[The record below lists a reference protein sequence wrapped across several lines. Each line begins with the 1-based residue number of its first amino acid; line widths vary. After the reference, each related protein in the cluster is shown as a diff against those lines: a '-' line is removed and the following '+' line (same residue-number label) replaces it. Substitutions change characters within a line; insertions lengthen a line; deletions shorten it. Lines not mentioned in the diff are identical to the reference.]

1 MKITTALA
9 VLLGGLSL
17 STGAAADQF
26 YKWTDAQGVTHY
38 SADPPPKSATSTSE
52 VKVSTK
58 VPSGSGE
65 AASALEKQRADA
77 RKTADKAT
85 AKDKD
90 AKPDPAGKADAGKA
104 PPAQYAEKC
113 KTLQANLQAM
123 QEHGRVKMA
132 NDKGEV
138 SILSD
143 EEKQKQM
150 DDTQRQIK
158 AFCQ

>member
-9 VLLGGLSL
+9 VFLGVSAL

-38 SADPPPKSATSTSE
+38 SADPPPKSATSSSE

-58 VPSGSGE
+58 VPGGSGE
-65 AASALEKQRADA
+65 GASASDKQRADA
-77 RKTADKAT
+77 KKAADKGS
-85 AKDKD
+85 DKD
-90 AKPDPAGKADAGKA
+90 AKPDQAKTDAGKA

-113 KTLQANLQAM
+113 KGLQANLKAM
-123 QEHGRVKMA
+123 QEHSRVKMT

-138 SILSD
+138 SVLSD
-143 EEKQKQM
+143 EEKQRQM